1 MISRAGDFE
10 VPDDGNDFSSMVA
23 QLGVVTD
30 ASLASM
36 IERHARRMMDLN
48 RCVTLDSY
56 LEHMNP
62 ASAYPV
68 SLDAAVEYTLRSS
81 GPECAD
87 QLVEQYPELRD
98 VIRES
103 AMLNRA
109 IDDLDTMQVRGE
121 PYEPGAF
128 PVDFG
133 PACYC
138 REKQYTLLGKVGEG
152 TSGAVFRAVDHVLSD
167 AAADELVAV
176 KILRRTAA
184 SNEQERRLE
193 EAFKARFV
201 KHENV
206 VRVLSCGVQEGFPFI
221 VFELVDGKSLW
232 EVGQDRRFN
241 GEEAVRLMLDAAN
254 GVRAAHTAGVAH
266 MDLKPQNILLNAEGR
281 ALVTDFG
288 IAVSTGEVVD
298 DAGRFRGT
306 VAFMAPEQFSG
317 GSGQYSQSSDLF
329 ALGTILIWL
338 LTGEIATLRDGRRLL
353 GQGLEEQIEALCK
366 RIDQIHDRDL
376 GAICRRATAMDVAS
390 RYASAHEFAHDL
402 GCRLEHRPLVWTRPN
417 VIRRASLWRK
427 RRPGMALFL
436 LVICLLAICAV
447 SYMGYATVRWN
458 MSERGRLNAVDNNW
472 VLLYMLSE
480 VQTAIAKMQDAE
492 RAGEFLLYL
501 WAFEWV
507 AGERLI
513 GEPNHFNEIWSSRIT
528 IVEQILSDLERRG
541 MMDSDEYRLWSRA
554 LTHWNAKL
562 ASALESQMN
571 ETLFDAE
578 LVGGKALPR
587 VLPMSEK
594 PAFTGTR

>member
-10 VPDDGNDFSSMVA
+10 IPGDGDDFAAMVS
-23 QLGVVTD
+23 GMDEVTD
-30 ASLASM
+30 SSLAYA
-36 IERHARRMMDLN
+36 IEMHARRMMDLN
-48 RCVTLDSY
+48 RRVTLDSY
-56 LEHMNP
+56 LEYMDP

-68 SLDAAVEYTLRSS
+68 SMDAAVEYTLRSS

-87 QLVEQYPELRD
+87 QLMEQYPDLRD

-109 IDDLDTMQVRGE
+109 IDDLATMQVRGE

-152 TSGAVFRAVDHVLSD
+152 TSGTVFRAVDHVLSD

-232 EVGQDRRFN
+232 EVGQDQRFD
-241 GEEAVRLMLDAAN
+241 GEEAAGLMLDAAN

-298 DAGRFRGT
+298 DAGQFRGT

-353 GQGLEEQIEALCK
+353 GQGLEERIEALCK

-376 GAICRRATAMDVAS
+376 GAICRRATAMDIAS
-390 RYASAHEFAHDL
+390 RYASAHEFAQDL
-402 GCRLEHRPLVWTRPN
+402 RCRLEHRPLLWTRPN

-427 RRPGMALFL
+427 RRPGLAVFL
-436 LVICLLAICAV
+436 LVICVLAIGAV

-458 MSERGRLNAVDNNW
+458 TSERGRQYAVDNNW
-472 VLLYMLSE
+472 VLLHMIGE
-480 VQTAIAKMQDAE
+480 TRKAVRTMVETRDAD
-492 RAGEFLLYL
+492 EFLTSL
-501 WAFEWV
+501 WALEWL
-507 AGERLI
+507 AGERLLENPKI
-513 GEPNHFNEIWSSRIT
+513 FNELWDSRIF

-541 MMDSDEYRLWSRA
+541 MTDSDEYRLWSRA

-571 ETLFDAE
+571 ESLFDVG
-578 LVGGKALPR
+578 LVGEKALPR
-587 VLPMSEK
+587 ILPMSEK

>member
-1 MISRAGDFE
+1 MISRARDFE
-10 VPDDGNDFSSMVA
+10 FPVEKDDFASMVA
-23 QLGVVTD
+23 DLGEVTD
-30 ASLASM
+30 SSLAYV
-36 IERHARRMMDLN
+36 IERHARWMMDSDQ
-48 RCVTLDSY
+48 RVTLDAY

-62 ASAYPV
+62 ASAYPI

-81 GPECAD
+81 GGGCVDE
-87 QLVEQYPELRD
+87 LMERYPDLSD
-98 VIRES
+98 LIRES
-103 AMLNRA
+103 ALLNQA
-109 IDDLDTMQVRGE
+109 IDDLDTIPGRGE
-121 PYEPGAF
+121 PFEPPGF
-128 PVDFG
+128 PIDFG

-138 REKQYTLLGKVGEG
+138 REKQYTLLGKVGQG

-176 KILRRTAA
+176 KILHRTAA
-184 SNEQERRLE
+184 TDEQQRRLE

-232 EVGQDRRFN
+232 EVGQERRFTARD
-241 GEEAVRLMLDAAN
+241 GARLMLDAAN
-254 GVRAAHTAGVAH
+254 GVLAAHTAGVAH
-266 MDLKPQNILLNAEGR
+266 MDLKPQNILLNAEDR

-288 IAVSTGEVVD
+288 IAVSTGDVGD
-298 DAGRFRGT
+298 GAGRFRGT
-306 VAFMAPEQFSG
+306 VAFMAPEQFVG
-317 GSGQYSQSSDLF
+317 GSGQYSQASDLF

-353 GQGLEEQIEALCK
+353 GQSLDERLDELCK
-366 RIDQIHDRDL
+366 RIEREHGRDV
-376 GAICRRATAMDVAS
+376 GAICRRAAALDVSS
-390 RYASAHEFAHDL
+390 RYSSAHEFAHDL
-402 GCRLEHRPLVWTRPN
+402 RCWLEHRPLVWTKPN
-417 VIRRASLWRK
+417 LLRRALLWRR
-427 RRPGMALFL
+427 RRPGLAVFL
-436 LVICLLAICAV
+436 LVIFVLAIGAV

-480 VQTAIAKMQDAE
+480 VQTAISKMQDAD

-513 GEPNHFNEIWSSRIT
+513 GNPDYFNDIWASRIT
-528 IVEQILSDLERRG
+528 IVEQILKDLERRD
-541 MMDSDEYRLWSRA
+541 MVDTDEYRLWSRA

-562 ASALESQMN
+562 ASAIESQMH
-571 ETLFDAE
+571 EAFSDSVWT
-578 LVGGKALPR
+578 GGKAQPR
-587 VLPMSEK
+587 FLPMSEK
-594 PAFTGTR
+594 PAFTGSR